1 VSAHPLAGTFSVE
14 GSARRVRNYRYAEE
28 RLMRALGGWIALT
41 PELPVKVLFARHV
54 WDCAQHADAWGRRL
68 PELRAPAQQSEPAT
82 AAFAEFMARLE
93 SPEGPGQTI
102 ERLVGVYRVL
112 KPHLLATYERH
123 LAAANAVYEP
133 PTRRILERCVAEERR
148 HVAAGRRVL
157 ERLLRDEAARRRA
170 DGWELGLVALLAA
183 AQGVTGD
190 TPMPPLATRGW
201 EGVDPAPD
209 LVALESVFEPG
220 AVAPDLRAA
229 IDAHVAAL
237 TEADWSR
244 LEAGVAPAVWARIRE
259 QYARLVP
266 CAGAAVVAHA
276 KVGAYRLVK
285 LRLRGA
291 AAPVLQQ
298 QWRPSPAG
306 WLVWEADVLP

>member
-1 VSAHPLAGTFSVE
+1 MFSVE

-41 PELPVKVLFARHV
+41 PELSVKVMFARHV

-82 AAFAEFMARLE
+82 AGFAEFMARLE

-102 ERLVGVYRVL
+102 ERVVGVYRVL

-123 LAAANAVYEP
+123 LAAANPVYEP
-133 PTRRILERCVAEERR
+133 PTRRILERCVTEERR
-148 HVAAGRRVL
+148 HVAAGRRML
-157 ERLLRDEAARRRA
+157 DRLLRDEAARRRA

-183 AQGVTGD
+183 AQGVAGD
-190 TPMPPLATRGW
+190 TPMPPMATRGW
-201 EGVDPAPD
+201 QDADPTPD
-209 LVALESVFEPG
+209 LVALGSVFDSG
-220 AVAPDLRAA
+220 TVAPDLRAA
-229 IDAHVAAL
+229 VDAHVAAL
-237 TEADWSR
+237 VAGDWGR
-244 LEAGVAPAVWARIRE
+244 IEAGVAAEVWGRIRE
-259 QYARLVP
+259 QYERLVP
-266 CAGAAVVAHA
+266 CGGAEIVAQA
-276 KVGAYRLVK
+276 KVGGYRLVK
-285 LRLRGA
+285 LRIRGSGA
-291 AAPVLQQ
+291 AVVQQ